1 MRITFVAIG
10 WEQLSVGLLSAIAKQ
25 RGHEVSLAFSPA
37 LFNDRAHLNIPALAA
52 LFDDRKNVIAS
63 ILKSQPDVLAFSV
76 LTANYQWMLGI
87 AGEIKKQLPH
97 IKVIFGGV
105 HPSAVPERVLAR
117 GEVDYVCVGE
127 GDAAFPLILETVE
140 KKDTRGVIPNVRYK
154 GPDGGIVAGP
164 QAAFIQDLDALP
176 IFDKALWEDHIPIGD
191 SYITMTARGCPYR
204 CTFCFNNFFA
214 RLPGEGAGKYVRRR
228 SVEHMMNELRL
239 AKRRYKLNLIEF
251 FDDVFTLDKE
261 WLEKFLCLYKK
272 EIGVPFQ
279 CFTHVNYVDE
289 DIGRWLADAGCFS
302 TQIGVQSMDDEYK
315 RKVVRRH
322 ETTQEIERTIRIM
335 RKYKIKAK
343 FDHMFGL
350 PGEEIGAQERAR
362 EFYAESPPD
371 NIQTYW
377 TNYFPG
383 TELIQQG
390 LSQGLIT
397 HADVE
402 RINEGLDSDIYSNS
416 NRNIDARKMKLYH
429 AYQVIFKLLPH
440 LPRGLRRRLTPGLFR
455 YVPARVC
462 VILSFMAD
470 VLTGLIKLSPDHILY
485 ARYYLY
491 HMRRSFVGSMGMS
504 IGPATVPGTKEVLNN
519 GMLGKLAKSRALV
532 SVESRDI

>member
-1 MRITFVAIG
+1 MRITFVGIG
-10 WEQLSVGLLSAIAKQ
+10 WEQLSVSLLSAIAKQ

-52 LFDDRKNVIAS
+52 LFDDRKDVITA
-63 ILKSQPDVLAFSV
+63 ICKSRPDVLAFSV

-87 AGEIKKQLPH
+87 SGEIKKRLPDV
-97 IKVIFGGV
+97 KVVFGGV

-117 GEVDYVCVGE
+117 PEVDYICVGE
-127 GDAAFPLILETVE
+127 GDAAFPLILEAVA
-140 KKDTRGVIPNVRYK
+140 KKDARAVIPNVRYK
-154 GPDGGIVAGP
+154 GPEGQIVTGP

-176 IFDKALWEDHIPIGD
+176 AFDKTLWEDHIPIGD

-251 FDDVFTLDKE
+251 FDDVFTLDKK
-261 WLEKFLCLYKK
+261 WLEEFLCLYKK
-272 EIGVPFQ
+272 EIDVPFQ

-289 DIGRWLADAGCFS
+289 DIAHWLADAGCFS

-315 RKVVRRH
+315 RKVARRH
-322 ETTQEIERTIRIM
+322 ETADEVERTIRVM
-335 RKYKIKAK
+335 RKYKIKVK

-350 PGEEIGAQERAR
+350 PGEEIGAQEKAR
-362 EFYAESPPD
+362 KFYVESPPD

-383 TELIQQG
+383 TELVQQG
-390 LSQGLIT
+390 LAQGLIT
-397 HADVE
+397 HEDVE

-429 AYQVIFKLLPH
+429 AYQLIFKLLPH
-440 LPRGLRRRLTPGLFR
+440 LPKGTRRRLTPGLFQHLP
-455 YVPARVC
+455 VGVC
-462 VILSFMAD
+462 VMLSFIAD
-470 VLTGLIKLSPDHILY
+470 VVIGLIKLSPDHILY

-491 HMRRSFVGSMGMS
+491 HIRRRVLSHRGGSKFS
-504 IGPATVPGTKEVLNN
+504 PAI
-519 GMLGKLAKSRALV
+519 AKV
-532 SVESRDI
+532 

>member
-52 LFDDRKNVIAS
+52 LFDDRNRVIAS
-63 ILKSQPDVLAFSV
+63 ICKSKPDVLAFSV

-87 AGEIKKQLPH
+87 AGEIKKRLPGV
-97 IKVIFGGV
+97 KVVFGGV

-117 GEVDYVCVGE
+117 PEVDYVCVGE
-127 GDAAFPLILETVE
+127 GDTAFPLILDAIERE
-140 KKDTRGVIPNVRYK
+140 DTHCVIPNVRYK
-154 GPDGGIVAGP
+154 RPDGQPVTGP
-164 QAAFIQDLDALP
+164 QAPFIQDLDVLP
-176 IFDKALWEDHIPIGD
+176 VFDKRLWEDHIPIGD

-228 SVEHMMNELRL
+228 SVEHVMNELRL
-239 AKRRYKLNLIEF
+239 AKRRYKLNIIEF
-251 FDDVFTLDKE
+251 FDDVFTLDKK
-261 WLEKFLCLYKK
+261 WLQQFLGLYKK

-302 TQIGVQSMDDEYK
+302 AQIGVQSMDDEYK
-315 RKVVRRH
+315 RKVARRH
-322 ETTQEIERTIRIM
+322 ETADEVGKTIRIM
-335 RKYKIKAK
+335 RQYKIKAK

-350 PGEEIGAQERAR
+350 PGEGIEAQETAR
-362 EFYAESPPD
+362 RFYAEFPPD

-383 TELIQQG
+383 TELIRQG
-390 LSQGLIT
+390 LDQGLIT
-397 HADVE
+397 AGDVE
-402 RINEGLDSDIYSNS
+402 RINEGLDCDVYANS

-429 AYQVIFKLLPH
+429 AYQIIFKLMPH
-440 LPRGLRRRLTPGLFR
+440 LPGWMRRRLTPGLFR
-455 YVPARVC
+455 HVPVGVC
-462 VILSFMAD
+462 VIFSFMAD
-470 VLTGLIKLSPDHILY
+470 VVIGLIKLSPDHILY
-485 ARYYLY
+485 GRYYFY
-491 HMRRSFVGSMGMS
+491 S
-504 IGPATVPGTKEVLNN
+504 IGRFLIEKTGRTPGPATVVFSQEEPSSGH
-519 GMLGKLAKSRALV
+519 
-532 SVESRDI
+532 